1 MNNTEWKK
9 VKLGDICILKNG
21 YSFKSGDYDTDG
33 SGKYKIITIKNVQ
46 GNRYVDLDKY
56 DTINILPT
64 NIQSHQILKHGDILV
79 SMTGNVGRVSMV
91 NGDNLLLNQR
101 VGLLQIQSEIDTEFL
116 YQILSTGEFE
126 HRMTELGHGGAQPNI
141 GKSDIEGYEINIPTS
156 IEEQH
161 HIASLLSRFDELI
174 QLHEFKA
181 DNLIKAKQQIMTD
194 IFSGGLRVLDN
205 INPDDYAQ
213 DNWVTVKL
221 GDIFDIRN
229 GYTPSKSVSEYW
241 ENGTIPWFRVEDIRE
256 NGRILSDAIQH
267 VNIAGVK
274 GGKLMPANSLIL
286 STSATVGEHALV
298 TVDCLTNQR
307 FISCTLKSKYKN
319 SIDLMYLFYC
329 FYNLG
334 EWCRDNADAGS
345 TFSSIPTA
353 RVKEYDI
360 KIPPTIEEQQKIA
373 NLLSSY
379 DNLIEL
385 NRTQKQQADNM
396 KQQLMSQL
404 LNKGGGWAIG

>member
-1 MNNTEWKK
+1 MSNTEWKK
-9 VKLGDICILKNG
+9 VKLGDIFDSISDKNHPEYDVLTVRSG
-21 YSFKSGDYDTDG
+21 YGTVLRSESGIDI
-33 SGKYKIITIKNVQ
+33 KYKVESLPTYKLVRKGDFIIHLMSHECGLDVALHDGLISPAYSVIRCKDTSRVLCEYIKNVFHT
-46 GNRYVDLDKY
+46 KEF
-56 DTINILPT
+56 
-64 NIQSHQILKHGDILV
+64 IQSIAV
-79 SMTGNVGRVSMV
+79 YATG
-91 NGDNLLLNQR
+91 LR
-101 VGLLQIQSEIDTEFL
+101 VGKNIKWKDIQSIE
-116 YQILSTGEFE
+116 LS
-126 HRMTELGHGGAQPNI
+126 
-141 GKSDIEGYEINIPTS
+141 IPP
-156 IEEQH
+156 IEEQRR
-161 HIASLLSRFDELI
+161 IASLLSRFDDLI
-174 QLHEFKA
+174 EINEFKA
-181 DNLIKAKQQIMTD
+181 DNLIRAKQQIMSD

-404 LNKGGGWAIG
+404 LNNGGGGQLDNS